1 MNLAAPWHPTAT
13 AQGAQALQQ
22 GQPAPPIPPLPARPG
37 AATGAQAGA
46 PVAPGGAAQEA
57 ATSAQATAQETR
69 DAIRD
74 AVRTTIQSTV
84 QPGEPVINV
93 PPPYRQSDIPPEVIP
108 LVGMSLGLVVAMVV
122 GYPIA
127 RAIGRVI
134 EKRGTAGLVRATDVA
149 PQLQQLQASV
159 DTMAI
164 ELERISEAQR
174 FTAKLMSERPSA
186 LASGDPPR
194 G

>member
-1 MNLAAPWHPTAT
+1 MNIAAPGQA
-13 AQGAQALQQ
+13 AQAAQQ
-22 GQPAPPIPPLPARPG
+22 GPPIPVLPARPG
-37 AATGAQAGA
+37 APTGAQAGA
-46 PVAPGGAAQEA
+46 ASAQGAASAAQDA
-57 ATSAQATAQETR
+57 ATSAQNTAQETR

-74 AVRTTIQSTV
+74 AVRTTIQTTV
-84 QPGEPVINV
+84 QPGEPVITV
-93 PPPYRQSDIPPEVIP
+93 PPPYRQNEIPREVIP
-108 LVGMSLGLVVAMVV
+108 LVGMFLGLVVAMVV

-174 FTAKLMSERPSA
+174 FTAKLMAERQSA